1 MSDHA
6 RNVPTK
12 HCDEAHKPPCAAQSA
27 ATPCTVPYFAQDVSP
42 NVGLHEK
49 SGREIIEMLG
59 NKGKPGKVMERQGK
73 SWNAKGSLFS
83 VDNLRA
89 GLGQIA
95 RNMIEEI
102 PSLYHHSPHVAQKG
116 KVCGHALEVSY
127 GPAPNAAKQT
137 EDIRGSVNRL
147 VMFYSCL
154 SPPGF
159 FCV

>member
-1 MSDHA
+1 
-6 RNVPTK
+6 
-12 HCDEAHKPPCAAQSA
+12 
-27 ATPCTVPYFAQDVSP
+27 
-42 NVGLHEK
+42 
-49 SGREIIEMLG
+49 
-59 NKGKPGKVMERQGK
+59 MERQGK

-147 VMFYSCL
+147 VILRQDSFVSDALGPMFRL
-154 SPPGF
+154 SRASEKDGIEPR
-159 FCV
+159 